1 MSKDELPEL
10 PSEVDSLPELPTE
23 ASFEELPELPEMEPR
38 KFKAVELEPIE
49 LEPLPEPEPEPV
61 AKAVAP
67 KPKPVTKAKAAV
79 PEPKPEA
86 PKEEAPIEEAPSEE
100 APVEPVAAA
109 APRPELAPGEK
120 PPLRE
125 MHGAEAHLRTAA
137 LVVFGGSLLPWL
149 SLELSGPVTWGL
161 GKLIVLAGIWLLWQS
176 VELRA
181 GGKVPGFVT
190 SLGSKAIGK
199 APAPVDPKVAARR
212 ASNRKGPA
220 KLEIPFP
227 TPLHLLGIALAVL
240 GVFMPLLDPTGVLMP
255 EEGSTQRSNVS
266 SLAELG
272 MLAWAAGTWV
282 HLYAYERWGQFNPIF
297 PLMFIGMLF
306 SGGLTVVGY
315 FGGAEGTTVLSL
327 LGGAVVAIG
336 GGIAAY
342 TIVEAM
348 AEAKKEGDA
357 KKVAEN
363 ERRQSARSSRKSK

>member
-10 PSEVDSLPELPTE
+10 PSEFESLPELPSD
-23 ASFEELPELPEMEPR
+23 ASAEELPELPELEPMEV
-38 KFKAVELEPIE
+38 KAVELEP
-49 LEPLPEPEPEPV
+49 EPVPEPKPEPEPEP
-61 AKAVAP
+61 KPEPTVAP
-67 KPKPVTKAKAAV
+67 EPEVVAPVIPKA
-79 PEPKPEA
+79 EA
-86 PKEEAPIEEAPSEE
+86 PKE
-100 APVEPVAAA
+100 AA
-109 APRPELAPGEK
+109 APAALTPESAPGEK

-137 LVVFGGSLLPWL
+137 IVVFAGCLLPWL
-149 SLELSGPVTWGL
+149 SLELSGPVTWTL
-161 GKLIVLAGIWLLWQS
+161 GKLVTLAGIWLLWQS

-199 APAPVDPKVAARR
+199 TPEPVDPKVAARR
-212 ASNRKGPA
+212 AKNRKGPA

-227 TPLHLLGIALAVL
+227 TPLHLIGFALAIL

-255 EEGSTQRSNVS
+255 PEGSDQPSNVS

-315 FGGAEGTTVLSL
+315 FGGAEGATVLSL
-327 LGGAVVAIG
+327 LGGVVVAIG

-348 AEAKKEGDA
+348 VEAKKEGDA
-357 KKVAEN
+357 KKQAEN
-363 ERRQSARSSRKSK
+363 ERRKSARSSRKS